1 MRFSANL
8 GFLWRELALPDAIRA
23 AAASGF
29 SAVECHWPYDTP
41 RAAIRAA
48 LDETGL
54 PMLALNTRPGDRDAG
69 EFGLCAL
76 PGREHEARA
85 AIDQSIAWAAALGVP
100 QIHAMAGCARGPE
113 AEAALA
119 AALAYACLEA
129 APYGI
134 GILIEPINPHDVPG
148 YALAS
153 TAEAVAMI
161 DRVAAPNLRL
171 MFDCYHVQRAEGD
184 VSARLQALMPLIGH
198 VQVASVPDRGP
209 PDHGELDYAH
219 VFALL
224 DRPGHAAPVGAEYR
238 PLVRPAT
245 VSAGW
250 RASGPRSP
258 RGRRSCRHRH
268 RSPGR

>member
-1 MRFSANL
+1 MKFSANL
-8 GFLWRELALPDAIRA
+8 GFLWRELELPDAIRA
-23 AAASGF
+23 AAAAGF

-48 LDETGL
+48 LDETHL
-54 PMLALNTRPGDRDAG
+54 PMLSLNTRPGDLAAG

-76 PGREHEARA
+76 PGRGPEARE
-85 AIDQSIAWAAALGVP
+85 AIDQSIAWAAALGVG

-119 AALAYACLEA
+119 ATLAYACLEA
-129 APYGI
+129 GPYGI

-161 DRVAAPNLRL
+161 ERVAAPNLRM

-184 VSARLQALMPLIGH
+184 VSSRLKALMPLIGH
-198 VQVASVPDRGP
+198 VQVAGVPDRGP
-209 PDHGELDYAH
+209 PDRGELDYGH
-219 VFALL
+219 VFELL
-224 DRPGHAAPVGAEYR
+224 KRLGHTAPIGAEYR
-238 PLVRPAT
+238 PDGLT
-245 VSAGW
+245 DDSLGW
-250 RASGPRSP
+250 MARFAADDS
-258 RGRRSCRHRH
+258 
-268 RSPGR
+268 

>member
-1 MRFSANL
+1 MRAEHAVQADPERNVRFSANL
-8 GFLWRELALPDAIRA
+8 GFLWRELELPDAIRA
-23 AAASGF
+23 AAAAGF
-29 SAVECHWPYDTP
+29 SAVECHWPYDAP
-41 RAAIRAA
+41 RSAIRAA

-54 PMLALNTRPGDRDAG
+54 PMLSLNTRPGDLAVG

-76 PGREHEARA
+76 PGRAAEARA
-85 AIDQSIAWAAALGVP
+85 AIDQSIAWASALGVP

-119 AALAYACLEA
+119 ATLAYACLEA

-161 DRVAAPNLRL
+161 ERVAAPNLRL
-171 MFDCYHVQRAEGD
+171 IFDCYHVQRAEGD
-184 VSARLQALMPLIGH
+184 VSARLRALMPLIGH

-209 PDHGELDYAH
+209 PDHGELDYGH
-219 VFALL
+219 VFGLL
-224 DRPGHAAPVGAEYR
+224 ERLGHAAPVGAEYR
-238 PLVRPAT
+238 PDGPTGDSL
-245 VSAGW
+245 GW
-250 RASGPRSP
+250 MARFAA
-258 RGRRSCRHRH
+258 
-268 RSPGR
+268 SPG